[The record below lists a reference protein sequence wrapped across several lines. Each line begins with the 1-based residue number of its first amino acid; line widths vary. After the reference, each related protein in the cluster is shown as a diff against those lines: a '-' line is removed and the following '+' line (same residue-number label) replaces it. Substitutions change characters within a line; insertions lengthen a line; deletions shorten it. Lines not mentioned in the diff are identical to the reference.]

1 MRARRTSRRPGVY
14 MTTWSRVA
22 LLGALAIGLA
32 ACGRGAGGG
41 HGGLVAASGPGDCP
55 KGVTIRL
62 IGTNPGKVSSLV
74 LQPGGAW
81 ATCAPFAPACAT
93 TSQATSPIEVAS
105 DAVAHDLGTFEYP
118 PAGFPPNG
126 APATLAVTF
135 RGGTASVEGTTGPL
149 GLCGPTVNL
158 PFDPARVS
166 RDRCSIT
173 ILLDVGRS
181 VVTTASGLEFVPQ
194 LRVFF

>member
-1 MRARRTSRRPGVY
+1 
-14 MTTWSRVA
+14 MTRWFRGA
-22 LLGALAIGLA
+22 LLGALALA
-32 ACGRGAGGG
+32 ACGRGTGGG
-41 HGGLVAASGPGDCP
+41 HGNGLVAASGPGDCP

-74 LQPGGAW
+74 LQPGSAG

-93 TSQATSPIEVAS
+93 TRQATAPIEVAS

-135 RGGTASVEGTTGPL
+135 KGGTASIEGATGPL
-149 GLCGPTVNL
+149 GLCGPTLDV

-181 VVTTASGLEFVPQ
+181 VVATDGGGLDFVPQ